1 MLFSSSIPSGSS
13 VFQVNFRESFYF
25 IDSCLG
31 STHSKPNPIKLG
43 DTKYAVLFLHFCVE
57 MAAQSA
63 RMCCLGGQTHLHGE
77 GPSGGAVVPGVS
89 TALGST
95 ASALVFILEL
105 TTR

>member
-1 MLFSSSIPSGSS
+1 
-13 VFQVNFRESFYF
+13 
-25 IDSCLG
+25 
-31 STHSKPNPIKLG
+31 
-43 DTKYAVLFLHFCVE
+43 

-95 ASALVFILEL
+95 ASAVDFILEL
-105 TTR
+105 TMR